1 MRLSSLSAAL
11 FAALAWT
18 TNAAE
23 EGEIKSV
30 SVRFAPWEQKDYCVN
45 VQIANIG
52 AAADA
57 HSCPGWWPFFT
68 SDHGTRYTSRTI
80 LTNCYVA
87 LPGL

>member
-30 SVRFAPWEQKDYCVN
+30 SVRFAPWEKKDYCGN
-45 VQIANIG
+45 V
-52 AAADA
+52 
-57 HSCPGWWPFFT
+57 
-68 SDHGTRYTSRTI
+68 
-80 LTNCYVA
+80 
-87 LPGL
+87 